1 MPELP
6 DVSIYVER
14 LQAQIAG
21 RELLKVRLRSIF
33 LLRSVDPPLVMVEG
47 SRVTGVR
54 RMGKRIVIAL
64 QGELFLLFHLMV
76 AGRLRWR
83 RQGATIPK
91 SNGLA
96 AFDFENGTLLVTEAS
111 KKKRAS
117 LHVVKGEDAL
127 ASFEYGGVE
136 VFDVAP
142 EEFRDALSKENYTL
156 KRALTDPRITS
167 GIGNSYSYEILFAAR
182 LSPFKQTRMLS
193 DDEFARL
200 YRATVETL
208 THWIEKLRMD
218 LGDSFPEKVSAF
230 REGMAVHGRY
240 REPCPVCGA
249 PIQRIVYAENGSNY
263 CARCHTGGRLLA
275 DRALSRLL
283 KANWPKTL
291 DELEGQRRP

>member
-33 LLRSVDPPLVMVEG
+33 LLRSVDPPLAMVEG
-47 SRVTGVR
+47 RRVTGVR
-54 RMGKRIVIAL
+54 RMGKRIVIAMEE
-64 QGELFLLFHLMV
+64 ELFLLFHLMV

-96 AFDFENGTLLVTEAS
+96 AFDFESGTLLVTEAS

-127 ASFEYGGVE
+127 AAFEYGGVE
-136 VFDVAP
+136 VLGVVP
-142 EEFRDALSKENYTL
+142 EAFRDALSKENHTL
-156 KRALTDPRITS
+156 KRALTDPRIVS
-167 GIGNSYSYEILFAAR
+167 GIGNSYSDEILFAAK

-200 YRATVETL
+200 CRAAVETL
-208 THWIEKLRMD
+208 TYWIEKLRMD
-218 LGDSFPEKVSAF
+218 VGDSFPEKVSAF

-249 PIQRIVYAENGSNY
+249 PIQRIVYAENECNY
-263 CARCHTGGRLLA
+263 CARCQTGGKLLA
-275 DRALSRLL
+275 DRGLSRLL

-291 DELEGQRRP
+291 DELEGQGRL